1 MSNEI
6 SLKFRC
12 LAALFHILGGSISA
26 SVVAYI
32 TVALSYTYIPIS
44 TRNIAINTAVAMIP
58 ATILL
63 SPIVILILWEITKQR
78 HSFVNQ
84 CGRDAINCW
93 LSTLLS
99 MMICTIFTIFIF
111 SVTCGVGSQDVV
123 PFFLSIIPFCLVT
136 ITYFLNSV
144 IAVILATQGY
154 RFNSRLIYPFVRPL

>member
-1 MSNEI
+1 MSDFYFQKVTRTHTYLPTSIRNV
-6 SLKFRC
+6 
-12 LAALFHILGGSISA
+12 AA
-26 SVVAYI
+26 
-32 TVALSYTYIPIS
+32 
-44 TRNIAINTAVAMIP
+44 NIAVAIIP

-63 SPIVILILWEITKQR
+63 SPIMILVLWEITKQR

-84 CGRDAINCW
+84 CGIDAINCW
-93 LSTLLS
+93 LSTLLG
-99 MMICTIFTIFIF
+99 MMTCTIFTIFIF

-136 ITYFLNSV
+136 VTYFLTSV